1 MESIKESAE
10 NLEILPAK
18 INELDKKIDSL
29 YEKIENLPNINN
41 QKSTKIPKKEKSV
54 IELSQYMKDGITQ
67 FENIAKEYISKISEL
82 EKLEKLKT
90 NHKKELENTKQES
103 EKKGYE
109 KGQIDLIKKIA
120 ENHPTIFK
128 EIKNSFEDLITEKY
142 KKEDVL
148 DINDKNKNDILSF
161 VEFDGE
167 IVNGKYK
174 VVSSAILLK
183 NDILFK
189 AQIELLNDEKEKSEE
204 ELKNTS
210 DIDNSKKVE
219 E

>member
-1 MESIKESAE
+1 
-10 NLEILPAK
+10 
-18 INELDKKIDSL
+18 
-29 YEKIENLPNINN
+29 
-41 QKSTKIPKKEKSV
+41 
-54 IELSQYMKDGITQ
+54 MKDGITQ

-142 KKEDVL
+142 KKEDIL

-167 IVNGKYK
+167 ILNGKYK
-174 VVSSAILLK
+174 VVSSAILLN

-210 DIDNSKKVE
+210 NVNNSKKVE